1 MGRIVTKI
9 KIENL
14 GEILLA
20 ERGLYP
26 ADQVKSIELDALV
39 DTGATL
45 ICLTPKDIE
54 RLGLSLLTTRMAITA
69 NGTVECRI
77 FQGARLTILGRTC
90 TTDVMEVPEGTPALI
105 GYIPLENL
113 DLVVDPKQQAV
124 TPNPAHGGRMVM
136 DLYFIASR
144 TASRST
150 PGNPRSP

>member
-1 MGRIVTKI
+1 MGRIVTNI
-9 KIENL
+9 KVENL

-45 ICLTPKDIE
+45 VCLTPKDIE
-54 RLGLSLLTTRMAITA
+54 NLGLSLLTTRMAITA

-90 TTDVMEVPEGTPALI
+90 TADIMEVPEGTPALV
-105 GYIPLENL
+105 GYFPLENL
-113 DLVVDPKQQAV
+113 DLVIDPKQQAV

-136 DLYFIASR
+136 DLYL
-144 TASRST
+144 TA
-150 PGNPRSP
+150 